1 MTLEPAFDTRLGGP
15 PGVRA
20 ASTDRER
27 AIDVLKAGF
36 AEGRLTKAEYDHRT
50 ARVYAAR
57 TYGELGSLV
66 SDLPTGPLDGPAP
79 YPVPMYRP
87 RPPLNSAAVASLACG
102 IGVFFTVGLSAIP
115 AIALGH
121 SARREMRATG
131 ERGDSMAVTGLVLG
145 WAGVALIA
153 IVVAGLITVVAT
165 AHGVHQAVVVHPVPG
180 NPGGPFKP
188 FVGGPVKPFA
198 GNAG

>member
-1 MTLEPAFDTRLGGP
+1 MTPGSADRPGCGP
-15 PGVRA
+15 RA
-20 ASTDRER
+20 PDRER

-131 ERGDSMAVTGLVLG
+131 ERGDSMAVTGMALG
-145 WAGVALIA
+145 WAGVALIVLLGVLVFTFA
-153 IVVAGLITVVAT
+153 AHSAHEVVIPSA
-165 AHGVHQAVVVHPVPG
+165 
-180 NPGGPFKP
+180 PGGPGFP
-188 FVGGPVKPFA
+188 GGLGGA
-198 GNAG
+198 GG